1 MKTTNS
7 ITLTVCRYPLHLRPK
22 NKQVFQYIRMAIDIV
37 SDLELDQD
45 PGTDDLEVSLTPE
58 RLDQIRIYLGTYH
71 IVSQ

>member
-1 MKTTNS
+1 
-7 ITLTVCRYPLHLRPK
+7 
-22 NKQVFQYIRMAIDIV
+22 MAIDIV